1 MIDPHV
7 HLRDWLL
14 SQKETIEHGAE
25 LAAEAGFSALFDMPN
40 TNPPLTSEE
49 NILFRFKLAEQTLQ
63 KIGKSIFYGI
73 YGGITSD
80 ISQIEKSVSLY
91 NEYFPKIVGFKMFA
105 GHSTGNMGIT
115 DKKSQQSVYSALAKL
130 NYRGVL
136 AIHCEKDAL
145 IHDSIFNIKKPETH
159 SLARPPA
166 AEVESIKDQIEL
178 AHKEHFCGTVHIC
191 HISTAEG
198 IKIVN
203 TAKKNGLKISCGAT
217 PHHALLNTEDYAEL
231 GVFAKMNP
239 PLRDEADRQAV
250 FDALLSG
257 GIDWIESDHAP
268 HTLEDKQNGASGIPG
283 FAGFLLLIQKLR
295 ESGCPEKRLAELCG
309 GNVNKVFSLNLPFT
323 VLSTKKIKKSLPILR
338 AGYPFDAFANISI

>member
-14 SQKETIEHGAE
+14 SQKETIEHGAA

-63 KIGKSIFYGI
+63 KIGMSIFYGV
-73 YGGITSD
+73 YGGLTSD
-80 ISQIEKSVSLY
+80 VSQIEKSVSFY
-91 NEYFPKIVGFKMFA
+91 NAYFPKIIGFKMFA

-115 DKKSQQSVYSALAKL
+115 EKKSQQYVYSALAKL

-136 AIHCEKDAL
+136 AIHCEKESLMNNAL
-145 IHDSIFNIKKPETH
+145 FDIKKPETH

-166 AEVESIKDQIEL
+166 AEVASIKDQIEL
-178 AHKEHFCGTVHIC
+178 AGEEHFCGTIHIC

-198 IKIVN
+198 INVVN
-203 TAKKNGLKISCGAT
+203 NAKKNGVKISCGAT

-239 PLRDEADRQAV
+239 PLRDESDRHAV
-250 FDALLSG
+250 FNALLSG
-257 GIDWIESDHAP
+257 CIDWIESDHAP

-283 FAGFLLLIQKLR
+283 FAGSLLLIQKLR
-295 ESGCPEKRLAELCG
+295 ESGCSEKRLAELCG

-323 VLSTKKIKKSLPILR
+323 VLSPEKIKKALPALR